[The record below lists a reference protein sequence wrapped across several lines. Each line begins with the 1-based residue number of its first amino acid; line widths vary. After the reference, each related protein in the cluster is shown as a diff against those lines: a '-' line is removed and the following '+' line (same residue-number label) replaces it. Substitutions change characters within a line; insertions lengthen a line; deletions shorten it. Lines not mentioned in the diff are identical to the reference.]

1 MINMRIAL
9 FTDTYTPE
17 INGVASS
24 CRSLRDILV
33 KNGHEVLVVTTNPY
47 NNKVM
52 HEEDNTVR
60 VPGIEIKKLYNYR
73 LAQLYNSEVMKIV
86 RKFNPDIIHTQT
98 EYSIGIFSRTAAD
111 ELNVPV
117 VYTYHTMYE
126 DYSYYVTKGHFDRVA
141 KSFFRVLTKG
151 LVDSADEFITP
162 SVKTKDYMRQIGVDG
177 YINVIPTGIDFSKFF
192 PENIKKGTKEE
203 LRKKFN
209 IKPSTFTLLSLGRI
223 AKEKSI
229 DFSIDCFHAF
239 VKKYPNIDTKMIITG
254 KGPAEDELK
263 EYVKE
268 LGLEDKIIFTG
279 PCAPSEVQNY
289 YTLGDAFVSSSL
301 SETQG
306 LTYMEAMAAHLYVL
320 ARYDHNLVDVIQ
332 DGVTGFF
339 FENEEEFIE
348 KFMEAYN
355 MKRKKDVT
363 MLNKAIKG
371 IDQYSIDTFYKRIIK
386 AYNHALKRKW

>member
-1 MINMRIAL
+1 MRIAL

-24 CRSLRDILV
+24 CKALRDILV
-33 KNGHEVLVVTTNPY
+33 KNGHDVLVVTTNPF

-52 HEEDNTVR
+52 QEKGGIVR

-73 LAQLYNSEVMKIV
+73 LAQLYNSEVMDIV
-86 RKFNPDIIHTQT
+86 RKFKPDIIHTQT

-111 ELNVPV
+111 NLKVPV

-126 DYSYYVTKGHFDRVA
+126 DYSYYITNGHFDRVA
-141 KSFFRVLTKG
+141 KGIFRVLTKG
-151 LVDSADEFITP
+151 LVNGADEFITP
-162 SVKTKDYMRQIGVDG
+162 SLKTKDYMRQIGVDG

-192 PENIKKGTKEE
+192 PENIKPGTKEK

-209 IKPSTFTLLSLGRI
+209 IKPSTFTVLSLGRI
-223 AKEKSI
+223 AQEKSI
-229 DFSIDCFHAF
+229 DFSIDCFAYF
-239 VKKYPNIDTKMIITG
+239 IKKYPKIDAKMIITG
-254 KGPAEDELK
+254 KGPAEEELK
-263 EYVKE
+263 KYVSDNN
-268 LGLEDKIIFTG
+268 LNNKIIFTG
-279 PCAPSEVQNY
+279 PCDPSEVQNY

-339 FENEEEFIE
+339 FENKEEFAE
-348 KFMEAYN
+348 KLLIAYN
-355 MKRKKDVT
+355 MKNKNDVS

-371 IDQYSIDTFYKRIIK
+371 IDQYSIDTFYERIMK
-386 AYNHALKRKW
+386 AYRHARKSKW